1 MRANRSHYL
10 LYGQQKP
17 GMVRGIP
24 IETLEARTEV
34 IIPMVDLSR
43 PTAMDFHAK
52 NNHLYLADSQR
63 LKIERQNLDLGTKED
78 FLSKGN
84 FQLIVFVFFFYL
96 KSILEDVNVKLNVIT
111 INVISSLMY
120 TYFKCPIY

>member
-1 MRANRSHYL
+1 MRANRSQYL

-52 NNHLYLADSQR
+52 NNHLYLADSQK
-63 LKIERQNLDLGTKED
+63 LKIERQNLDTGTKED
-78 FLSKGN
+78 FLSKGK
-84 FQLIVFVFFFYL
+84 LLVR
-96 KSILEDVNVKLNVIT
+96 ILVSYSAN
-111 INVISSLMY
+111 
-120 TYFKCPIY
+120 

>member
-1 MRANRSHYL
+1 MRANRSQYL

-24 IETLEARTEV
+24 LGSQQTQTEV

-63 LKIERQNLDLGTKED
+63 LKIERQELELGTKED
-78 FLSKGN
+78 FISKG
-84 FQLIVFVFFFYL
+84 LSIVL
-96 KSILEDVNVKLNVIT
+96 KFLVDTFPILSV
-111 INVISSLMY
+111 
-120 TYFKCPIY
+120 